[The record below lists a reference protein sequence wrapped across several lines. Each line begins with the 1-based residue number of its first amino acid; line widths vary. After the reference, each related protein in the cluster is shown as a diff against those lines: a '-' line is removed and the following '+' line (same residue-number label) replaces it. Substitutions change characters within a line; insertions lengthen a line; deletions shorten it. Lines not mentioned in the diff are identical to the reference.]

1 MRFLKHLGGWKWT
14 LNLLLWNSPVRFNN
28 IVADFMEPKDSLSGS
43 PFNCFH
49 NLPSG
54 ELVFKFLITGEKTV
68 LLNKI
73 TVVKE
78 SLTKS
83 LLSLEFFHGSTLPLA
98 SNPSSLAWP
107 GRLSFSVLPYPMVTH
122 FQTLYT
128 LFFPGTLF
136 TPPITSPRLHL
147 SSACSPD
154 LSCEAP
160 SSWKPSTFLSPH
172 MDQESITGVP
182 ITHCTFPI
190 IVASP
195 LYQNYSY
202 ICPIPAQSSK
212 IKLCEGRNSVWL
224 VKWKHEWMHLQ
235 NIAGKNYVQ
244 CVTPHGTHTCHFMK
258 QMGNQAKDPREQTY

>member
-1 MRFLKHLGGWKWT
+1 
-14 LNLLLWNSPVRFNN
+14 
-28 IVADFMEPKDSLSGS
+28 MEPEDSLSGS

-107 GRLSFSVLPYPMVTH
+107 GRLSFSVLPYSMVTH

-136 TPPITSPRLHL
+136 THPLSHHPDSTCPVPVLLISAVRPLPPGSLLHSCLHIWIRSPSRV
-147 SSACSPD
+147 S
-154 LSCEAP
+154 
-160 SSWKPSTFLSPH
+160 
-172 MDQESITGVP
+172 
-182 ITHCTFPI
+182 
-190 IVASP
+190 
-195 LYQNYSY
+195 
-202 ICPIPAQSSK
+202 
-212 IKLCEGRNSVWL
+212 R
-224 VKWKHEWMHLQ
+224 
-235 NIAGKNYVQ
+235 
-244 CVTPHGTHTCHFMK
+244 
-258 QMGNQAKDPREQTY
+258 